1 MPPRKR
7 TTKPDRIAFIEARWH
22 ADIVDQGRNAFIAAL
37 CARGMKE
44 ESIDL
49 FDVPGSL
56 EIPLMAKRVAETG
69 KYAAI
74 VGAGLVVDGG
84 IYRHEFVAQAVLNGI
99 MQVSLETGV
108 PVISMVLTPHRFH
121 EHDEHNRFF
130 REHFKVKGVEAAAAC
145 IDMLAGLAT
154 VK

>member
-1 MPPRKR
+1 MPPRKSS
-7 TTKPDRIAFIEARWH
+7 KQPRIAFIEARWH
-22 ADIVDQGRNAFIAAL
+22 ADIVDQGRKAFVAHI
-37 CARGMKE
+37 CARGMTE
-44 ESIDL
+44 DAVDV

-56 EIPLMAKRVAETG
+56 EIPLMAKRVAQTG

-74 VGAGLVVDGG
+74 IGAGLVVDGG

-99 MQVSLETGV
+99 VQVSLETGI
-108 PVISMVLTPHRFH
+108 PVISMVLSPHRFH

-130 REHFKVKGVEAAAAC
+130 RDHFKVKGVEAASAC
-145 IDMLAGLAT
+145 VDMLESLAK